1 MLARM
6 SVPPPREDR
15 RAVLA
20 GQAAAFLLT
29 FGGIVLLGLES
40 GAYDVVVRQQVAVV
54 LWWLLA
60 LAFLAGLLPRTRP
73 AAPGWAVLGALVLLG
88 AWTALSLLWTSDDAR
103 TLIEVA
109 RVAMHLGVVVLVA
122 TALDRSTWTAAVAGA
137 AAAAA
142 FITLAALTRRLFPGT
157 FGDDVIAEAFG
168 SNRLSYPLGYWNA
181 VGAWAGMTSALCLAW
196 SAHARFWLWRGAALA
211 VVPAAI
217 TVSYLTYS
225 RASLGGTALGL
236 IILFCASRNRVT
248 LTAHAAVAA
257 GFGVTA
263 INAVRNAPEIA
274 QATGGGGTGGIA
286 AILLAGA
293 AVAVLVGAATR
304 RFGADD
310 LRLGARQ
317 GRIAFTVAGVVAV
330 VGLAGA
336 AVTVGPDA
344 WDQFKDTSST
354 RSDIDPSQRLRS
366 LNGSR
371 YDIWRVTL
379 NEAQDNLVKG
389 TGAGTWEYTWNQ
401 RGTSEEF
408 ARDGHS
414 LYLEP
419 LSELGIPGLLC
430 VLLLVAAAAWALLL
444 ALLRAT
450 GESERGAL
458 AGATAACGAFFFG
471 AGVDW
476 LWESTAVAVLALVLL
491 GATIASTGAAAV
503 RPRLAARIALAG
515 AALALCLLQLPAL
528 VSTSEIRESQQA
540 FATGDVST
548 ALAHA
553 NDAIETEPW
562 ASAPYVQ
569 RALIRERT
577 GDYAAAAVDLRHAA
591 ARSPEDWRIPLVTA
605 RVLARQGDA
614 EAAIRAYRRAQS
626 LRPRGKFFARS
637 VSEAPPATRSGE

>member
-1 MLARM
+1 M
-6 SVPPPREDR
+6 SVTSDREEPRH
-15 RAVLA
+15 AVA
-20 GQAAAFLLT
+20 TRAAAFLLT
-29 FGGIVLLGLES
+29 FCGIVLLGLEQ

-88 AWTALSLLWTSDDAR
+88 TWTALSLLWTSDDAR
-103 TLIEVA
+103 TLVEVA
-109 RVAMHLGVVVLVA
+109 RVAMHLGVVLLVA
-122 TALDRSTWTAAVAGA
+122 TALDRSSWTAAIAGA

-142 FITLAALTRRLFPGT
+142 FITLAALTRRLFPDT
-157 FGDDVIAEAFG
+157 FGDDVIVEAFG

-248 LTAHAAVAA
+248 LATHAVMAAAFGAVA
-257 GFGVTA
+257 
-263 INAVRNAPEIA
+263 ISAVRDAPDIA
-274 QATGGGGTGGIA
+274 QATGGSGAGRIA
-286 AILLAGA
+286 VILLAGA
-293 AVAVLVGAATR
+293 AVAVLVGATTR
-304 RFGADD
+304 RFRLDD
-310 LRLGARQ
+310 LRLAPRQ

-354 RSDIDPSQRLRS
+354 QSEDPAERLRS

-379 NEAQDNLVKG
+379 DAAEDDLAKG
-389 TGAGTWEYTWNQ
+389 TGAGTWEYSWN
-401 RGTSEEF
+401 RLGTTDEF

-430 VLLLVAAAAWALLL
+430 VLLLVGAAAWTLLL
-444 ALLRAT
+444 ALMRAT
-450 GESERGAL
+450 GDVERGAL

-491 GATIASTGAAAV
+491 GAAMASTGSVAA
-503 RPRLAARIALAG
+503 RPRLPMRIGLAV

-528 VSTSEIRESQQA
+528 VSTSEIRESQSA
-540 FATGDVST
+540 FADGNISE

-562 ASAPYVQ
+562 AAAPYVQ
-569 RALIRERT
+569 RALVRERT
-577 GDYAAAAVDLRHAA
+577 GAYAAAAGDLGLAA

-614 EAAIRAYRRAQS
+614 EGALRAYRRAQS
-626 LRPRGKFFARS
+626 LRPQGKFFAQP
-637 VSEAPPATRSGE
+637 VSEAESAARNGE